1 LVLRSILQRD
11 EHRNT
16 HPKQTH
22 RQTER
27 VVINRL
33 FTKLLCATTTMAA
46 HTCSSQLQKQKEG
59 DQEMQRR
66 GVERTKNLSE
76 EEKTPQPSI
85 VLQKSHH
92 QSDDEE

>member
-1 LVLRSILQRD
+1 
-11 EHRNT
+11 
-16 HPKQTH
+16 
-22 RQTER
+22 
-27 VVINRL
+27 
-33 FTKLLCATTTMAA
+33 MAA
-46 HTCSSQLQKQKEG
+46 HTCSSSQLQKQKEG

-76 EEKTPQPSI
+76 EEKTPQPFI

>member
-1 LVLRSILQRD
+1 
-11 EHRNT
+11 
-16 HPKQTH
+16 
-22 RQTER
+22 
-27 VVINRL
+27 
-33 FTKLLCATTTMAA
+33 MAA
-46 HTCSSQLQKQKEG
+46 HTCSSSQLQKQKEG

-76 EEKTPQPSI
+76 EEKTHQPFI